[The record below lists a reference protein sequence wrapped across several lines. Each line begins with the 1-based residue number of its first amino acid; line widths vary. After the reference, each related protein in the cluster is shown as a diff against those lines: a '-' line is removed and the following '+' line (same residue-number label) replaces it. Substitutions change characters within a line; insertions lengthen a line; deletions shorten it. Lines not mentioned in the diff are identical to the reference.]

1 MSEQRDFIYFESPQ
15 VPLKEVPYGDLKAN
29 IIDPTTG
36 KPYKGIVLE
45 GIFAQ
50 FSNTPNNN
58 NRIYD
63 IPEYLK
69 LLEQLK
75 KQVLSSKG
83 VYGELE
89 HPEKYSVDFNNI
101 SHKIL
106 DVWYDPATLC
116 VMGRVLLINTPK
128 GKIAQEVIKSGG
140 QLAISARA
148 AGAEIKQPDGT
159 FKAVTRLLTT
169 YDLVYH
175 PGFSSAVLEFKE
187 LNESQQFIQNAGNN
201 KQGYSFKVYRNQL
214 GKISDIYAK
223 YISLNESAEVI
234 LDKRSKCFQEY
245 LFESIQ
251 DTEQQEM
258 LEEGD
263 VEQQHQKQQK
273 LQKAVKQQ
281 KQKQLKEAKVNK
293 LMEDMFFQ
301 QRDIYQKRLKNKAD
315 KAFYDNSAGFVTN
328 NNVINTE
335 INN

>member
-29 IIDPTTG
+29 ITDPTTG

-75 KQVLSSKG
+75 KQVLSNKG

-116 VMGRVLLINTPK
+116 VMGRVLLLNTPK

-148 AGAEIKQPDGT
+148 AGAEIKQSDGT

-175 PGFSSAVLEFKE
+175 PGFSTAVLEFKE

-251 DTEQQEM
+251 VTEQQEM

-263 VEQQHQKQQK
+263 VEQQQQKQQK

-301 QRDIYQKRLKNKAD
+301 QRDIYQKRLKNNAD
-315 KAFYDNSAGFVTN
+315 KAFYDNSAGFVAN